1 MRAERNAQWPLKVAI
16 LADIHG
22 NSIALNKV
30 VEDIQSIGGVDEYLF
45 LGDFVAL
52 GPDPIGVMEQISKLS
67 NARFIRGNTDR
78 YICTGE
84 LPWPQFTDVKK
95 DPTLAELHIQIVR
108 SFSWT
113 TGAVS
118 AAGWLPWFKKLTLD
132 MRFILPNGSRVLA
145 VHAAP
150 RTDDGTGINPNISD
164 EELLKLVSGVN
175 AELVLVGHTH
185 LPFDRTVRDIRVVN
199 PGSVSNPFPP
209 DLRACYAILESDK
222 NWYKINHRRVDYDR
236 EAVIKAVQEVNH
248 PALEYITRFMKGE
261 NKKDWMK

>member
-1 MRAERNAQWPLKVAI
+1 MKVVI

-30 VEDIQSIGGVDEYLF
+30 LEDIQSIGGVDEYWF
-45 LGDFVAL
+45 LGDFAAI
-52 GPDPIGVMEQISKLS
+52 GHDPIGVLEQISNLS
-67 NARFIRGNTDR
+67 NTRFIRGNTDR

-84 LPWPQFTDVKK
+84 LPRPQFPDVIK
-95 DPTLAELHIQIVR
+95 DPSLAQLHIQIVR

-113 TGAVS
+113 AGAIS

-132 MRFILPNGSRVLA
+132 MRFILPDGSRVLA

-150 RTDDGTGINPNISD
+150 GTDDGTGINLNISD
-164 EELLKLVSGVN
+164 EELLKLISGVD

-185 LPFDRTVRDIRVVN
+185 LPFDRTVGNIRVVN
-199 PGSVSNPFPP
+199 PGSISNPFPP
-209 DLRACYAILESDK
+209 DLRTSYAILEADE
-222 NWYKINHRRVDYDR
+222 NGYKLNHKQVDYDR
-236 EAVIKAVQEVNH
+236 EAVIKAVKEVNH
-248 PALEYITRFMKGE
+248 PAFEYITRFMKGE

>member
-1 MRAERNAQWPLKVAI
+1 LKAMI

-30 VEDIQSIGGVDEYLF
+30 MEDVQSIGGVDEYWI
-45 LGDFVAL
+45 LGDFAAI
-52 GPDPIGVMEQISKLS
+52 GHDPIGVLEQISNLS
-67 NARFIRGNTDR
+67 NTRLIRGNTDR

-84 LPWPQFTDVKK
+84 LPWPQFADVIK
-95 DPTLAELHIQIVR
+95 DPTLAQLHIQVAR
-108 SFSWT
+108 SFAWT
-113 TGAVS
+113 SGAVS
-118 AAGWLPWFKKLTLD
+118 AAGWLPWFRKLTLD
-132 MRFILPNGSRVLA
+132 MRLVLPDGSRVLA

-150 RTDDGTGINPNISD
+150 GADDGMGISLNISD
-164 EELLKLVSGVN
+164 DDLLELVSDVE

-185 LPFDRTVRDIRVVN
+185 LPLDRTVGNIRVVN

-209 DLRACYAILESDK
+209 DLQASYAILEADE
-222 NWYKINHRRVDYDR
+222 NGYEINHRRVGYDR
-236 EAVIKAVQEVNH
+236 EAVIKAIQEVNH